1 VLSSVF
7 QGDTDNYGKVVL
19 LPLLLLVYSP
29 WRVAT
34 IYKPPRGCVNI
45 LLQAQHTTHA
55 FISLLHC
62 YLYLLCHCT
71 L

>member
-29 WRVAT
+29 
-34 IYKPPRGCVNI
+34 
-45 LLQAQHTTHA
+45 
-55 FISLLHC
+55 
-62 YLYLLCHCT
+62 
-71 L
+71 